1 MEVLGAVASG
11 IAVVQALEAV
21 RKTVSLIREI
31 PEIQGDFD
39 GLIKEVYSYS
49 FAWRWELASDSIALV
64 GLNRGHGQGRSA
76 DPAQLARAGL
86 FGQGNRAGQ
95 RGDD

>member
-21 RKTVSLIREI
+21 RKTVGLIREI

-39 GLIKEVYSYS
+39 GLIKEVCSYS
-49 FAWRWELASDSIALV
+49 FAWR
-64 GLNRGHGQGRSA
+64 
-76 DPAQLARAGL
+76 
-86 FGQGNRAGQ
+86 
-95 RGDD
+95 